1 MSKNLTPRYIVIGL
15 VLAWALMT
23 LWPSVKYQML
33 SPSDIEEMREMGTL
47 ESLENDIIKQ
57 GLDLKGGI
65 YIVLEVDLPTL
76 VSTLAI
82 NKDSKFE
89 KTLSDVRKSL
99 AENTQQDFF
108 TVFANSVSTNGLRLP
123 RYYDVDYGAKPDDIL
138 ASLNEQADDAINRVL
153 EILQNRV
160 DQFGVSEPTI
170 QKQGNRRIIVELA
183 GIQDSDRA
191 RSLLQSTAQLEFCLV
206 KSPEVTNDILSQIDN
221 LVQDNEQ
228 LESLVATINE
238 DYESADSDE
247 LGVSD
252 DKTVSISELFGD
264 DAEISKDTSDTSVV
278 VDQNIFQERPF
289 SSLLRALGNDIAVPE
304 KNLYAV
310 KKIINRQEIL
320 DKLALGNGQFLFAPS
335 AESFSTNDGID
346 EKLVNMYYLEKD
358 ADLTGG
364 VIEEANATIGGQGTS
379 AVGQPIVLLDMN
391 SEGARTWSRIT
402 GANIGRR
409 IAIVLDKKVHMAPSI
424 RTKISD
430 GGTMIEGFA
439 GMDEAKDIAIVLRA
453 GALPAPVNII
463 EERIVGPS
471 LGADSVKRGT
481 NSVLLGLGLIIVFM
495 FIYYKLSG
503 SIANFALIWNIL
515 LVLSVLA
522 SLGATLTLPGIA
534 ALILTV
540 GMSIDANVII
550 FERIRE
556 ELRKGKSVRSAI
568 DGGYNRALTTIIDAN
583 VTTLVAALVL
593 YQFGTGP
600 IRGFATVLFW
610 GIIISMFTA
619 IFVTRTIFNSFA
631 GEIAIRPPL
640 VSESYSLALM
650 YSPIGNVSFQFLF
663 LIQLHTL
670 KRGCLGLRG

>member
-15 VLAWALMT
+15 VLSWALMT

-33 SPSDIEEMREMGTL
+33 SSDDMEEMRKMGTL
-47 ESLENDIIKQ
+47 ETLENDIIKQ

-82 NKDSKFE
+82 NKDTKFE
-89 KTLSDVRKSL
+89 RTLSEVRQSL
-99 AENTQQDFF
+99 IENTQQDFF
-108 TVFANSVSTNGLRLP
+108 TVFANSISNNGLRLP
-123 RYYDVDYGAKPDDIL
+123 RYYDVDYGAKPEDIL
-138 ASLNEQADDAINRVL
+138 ISLNEQADDAINRVL

-191 RSLLQSTAQLEFCLV
+191 RALLQSTAQLEFCLV

-228 LESLVATINE
+228 LESLVAAINE
-238 DYESADSDE
+238 DYESEDDDQ
-247 LGVSD
+247 LGISD
-252 DKTVSISELFGD
+252 DKTVSISELFGE
-264 DAEISKDTSDTSVV
+264 DAETSKDTSDTSVV
-278 VDQNIFQERPF
+278 IDQNIFQERPF
-289 SSLLRALGNDIAVPE
+289 SSLLRALGNNIAVPE

-320 DKLALGNGQFLFAPS
+320 DKLALGNGQFLFAPA
-335 AESFSTNDGID
+335 AEDFSSNEGID
-346 EKLVNMYYLEKD
+346 ENLVYMYYLEKD

-364 VIEEANATIGGQGTS
+364 VIEEANATVGGQGTS

-409 IAIVLDKKVHMAPSI
+409 IAIILDKKVHMAPSI

-481 NSVLLGLGLIIVFM
+481 NSVLLGLALIIVFM

-503 SIANFALIWNIL
+503 TIANFALIWNIL

-631 GEIAIRPPL
+631 DRKG
-640 VSESYSLALM
+640 
-650 YSPIGNVSFQFLF
+650 
-663 LIQLHTL
+663 L
-670 KRGCLGLRG
+670 KKLSI